1 MRAYPHVKRAL
12 CAAFLILWIAGCAAS
27 PERCGAHA
35 HGSTSAPSAGA
46 QCSFQF

>member
-1 MRAYPHVKRAL
+1 VRAPLHLIRAL
-12 CAAFLILWIAGCAAS
+12 GAAFLALWIAGCAAS